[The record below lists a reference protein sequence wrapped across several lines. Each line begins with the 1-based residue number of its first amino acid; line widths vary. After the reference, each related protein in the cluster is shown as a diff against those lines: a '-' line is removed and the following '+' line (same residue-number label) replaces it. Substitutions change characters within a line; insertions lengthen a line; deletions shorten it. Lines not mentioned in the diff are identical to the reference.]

1 MLQAVRSRL
10 KGKSVRACKKEVD
23 EPEVILPGTPSSLSV
38 SQLSTYHL
46 RDVALQA
53 TIGPVTKSDRSSL
66 LAIAH
71 SQVKAWNDI
80 SWDVETV
87 EVRLLWS

>member
-1 MLQAVRSRL
+1 MLQAVMSRL
-10 KGKSVRACKKEVD
+10 KGRRGRPCIEVD
-23 EPEVILPGTPSSLSV
+23 EPEVILPGSPSALSV

-53 TIGPVTKSDRSSL
+53 AIGPVTKSDRPSL

-71 SQVKAWNDI
+71 SQVKAWNDL
-80 SWDVETV
+80 SWDVQTA
-87 EVRLLWS
+87 EVRLLWL